1 MKAIALWTSLWLV
14 LFAGMAVAEAV
25 ETSKCQKLAHE
36 FAENLDALNEMQLK
50 QLQFCITQILEQRG
64 KNDPP
69 DLLKGTIINP
79 PSSSPEAPGT
89 TPQTPSPHP
98 GDRQ

>member
-1 MKAIALWTSLWLV
+1 MKAIPLWTFFWLV
-14 LFAGMAVAEAV
+14 LFAGMAEAV

-50 QLQFCITQILEQRG
+50 QLQFCITQTLEQRD
-64 KNDPP
+64 KNNPP

-89 TPQTPSPHP
+89 TPQPPLPHP

>member
-1 MKAIALWTSLWLV
+1 MKAIALCTSFWLV
-14 LFAGMAVAEAV
+14 LFAGMAGAEAV
-25 ETSKCQKLAHE
+25 ETSKCKKLAHE

-50 QLQFCITQILEQRG
+50 QLQFCITQTLEQRA
-64 KNDPP
+64 KTDPP